1 MGISWDRS
9 PKGPHGMIPHLDQ
22 PSLRDRGVGG
32 WVSMA
37 DFFGPKFCSGKL
49 RREFSPRKTCRNMG
63 GIRNIYPIFGQPHKK
78 TSPSLVDDIPPG
90 LRKKTYHVL
99 KQDPRRIKPFPTEC
113 WMTNYANSGSQIKLR
128 GIDWTQKA
136 RCDISATVEREHP
149 ESHLYGVTSH

>member
-90 LRKKTYHVL
+90 LRKKNV
-99 KQDPRRIKPFPTEC
+99 PRFETRSSEDQAISHR
-113 WMTNYANSGSQIKLR
+113 MLNDKLCEFWFS
-128 GIDWTQKA
+128 DKA
-136 RCDISATVEREHP
+136 
-149 ESHLYGVTSH
+149 